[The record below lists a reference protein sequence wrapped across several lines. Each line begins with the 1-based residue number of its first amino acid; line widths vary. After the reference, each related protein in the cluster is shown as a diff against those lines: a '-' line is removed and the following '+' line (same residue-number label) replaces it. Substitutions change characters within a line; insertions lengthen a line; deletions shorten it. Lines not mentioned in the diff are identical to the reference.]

1 MKTFSNMSKP
11 DLALMDIALAN
22 LSESIAFYGRLV
34 EVQDHDPSPGLC
46 FDDSSADKYYD
57 RIIELQI
64 AIRAETY
71 STD

>member
-11 DLALMDIALAN
+11 DLALIDIALAN
-22 LSESIAFYGRLV
+22 LSESIAFHGRLV
-34 EVQDHDPSPGLC
+34 EVQDHVPLPALC
-46 FDDSSADKYYD
+46 FDDSAADKYYD

>member
-11 DLALMDIALAN
+11 DLALIDIALSH
-22 LSESIAFYGRLV
+22 LSESISFYGRLV
-34 EVQDHDPSPGLC
+34 KVQDHDPLPGLC
-46 FDDSSADKYYD
+46 FDNSSADKYYD